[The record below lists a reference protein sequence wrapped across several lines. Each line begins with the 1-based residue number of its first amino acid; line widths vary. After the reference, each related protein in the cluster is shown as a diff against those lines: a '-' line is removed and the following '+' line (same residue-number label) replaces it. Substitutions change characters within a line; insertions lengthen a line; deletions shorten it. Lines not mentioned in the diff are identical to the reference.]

1 MDKIFRA
8 ILETENFTFEAYE
21 NTRRKALNCLIS
33 GCKNHC
39 KQYKVSWNEF
49 KNHYLTYEENWP
61 DSELIKFLLTD
72 NDWPDLVYEIEIGVF
87 YRDKEKI

>member
-21 NTRRKALNCLIS
+21 NTRRKALKSLIS

-49 KNHYLTYEENWP
+49 KNHYLTYEE
-61 DSELIKFLLTD
+61 
-72 NDWPDLVYEIEIGVF
+72 DWPDLVYEIEIGVG